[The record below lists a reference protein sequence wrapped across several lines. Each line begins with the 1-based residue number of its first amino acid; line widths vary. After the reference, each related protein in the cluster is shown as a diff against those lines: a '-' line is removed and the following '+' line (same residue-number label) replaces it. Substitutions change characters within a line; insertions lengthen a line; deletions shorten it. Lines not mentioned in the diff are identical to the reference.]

1 MGRLNQ
7 TQFGARSTPVGND
20 ADAARKAGINVDWVI
35 APRLRHLGRLRGARR
50 LRADLADRPPRPG
63 FGEGREFDVIAAAVL
78 GGTSLFG
85 GIGSALSAVIGATLI
100 QTVKAGLV
108 FTGVNLYLQPIVLG
122 FIIFAAVLIDSLRT
136 RFRERIG
143 QRMIRVEEAV

>member
-1 MGRLNQ
+1 VLNQ
-7 TQFGARSTPVGND
+7 TQFGRQIYAVGND
-20 ADAARKAGINVDWVI
+20 AGRRAQGRHQRRLGHRA
-35 APRLRHLGRLRGARR
+35 RLRHLRRLRGARR

-100 QTVKAGLV
+100 QTSRPASSSPAS
-108 FTGVNLYLQPIVLG
+108 TSTCSRSCSASSSSPPC
-122 FIIFAAVLIDSLRT
+122 
-136 RFRERIG
+136 
-143 QRMIRVEEAV
+143 